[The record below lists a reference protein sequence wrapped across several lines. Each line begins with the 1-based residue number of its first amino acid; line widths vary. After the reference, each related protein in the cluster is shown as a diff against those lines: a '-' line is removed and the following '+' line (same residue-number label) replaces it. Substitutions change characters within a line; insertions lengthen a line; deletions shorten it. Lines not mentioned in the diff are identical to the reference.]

1 MIFFEISFLLR
12 IDESFLI
19 MDDEDYYKG
28 ELFLI
33 DVNIGMV
40 LQILIDYMFF
50 VFLGVMKCF
59 LCFWIKGFFFYCL
72 SVCSVL

>member
-12 IDESFLI
+12 IDESFLN

-40 LQILIDYMFF
+40 L
-50 VFLGVMKCF
+50 
-59 LCFWIKGFFFYCL
+59 
-72 SVCSVL
+72 